1 MSTPGMRT
9 NVKMDGEKEYRA
21 AISEINSALKTLGS
35 EMKLTKERFSD
46 QSSSMEALTAQHDV
60 LERQYLTQKEK
71 VEALRGAVEASAKSY
86 GEASTKTNNYKSS
99 LNNAEAELLRM
110 EKALKD
116 TDEAIEEASK
126 KTEKSGS
133 KFSQFKDKLSNI
145 FGESKGLGTV
155 INDLGG
161 KFGVSLPE
169 GVTKGLDSI
178 AKVNPAMLAAAGG
191 ITALVTAIVKVEQ
204 ALMKMTDEAA
214 DYADDVLMFAEQTSM
229 STDAVQAWS
238 YASERLDVSFDTVKG
253 SLKDLTSNMK
263 SYRDAMDE
271 GEVNDQVKAF
281 QALGITVYDANGE
294 FRNANDVFYETI
306 DALGQ
311 VQNSTE
317 RDALAMSVLGESA
330 QELNPFIKEGSASLR
345 EYAAEAAN
353 TGYIMS
359 TETLESLQAVDD
371 AQQELLATQ
380 KKVSNQIAGEYA
392 PYMTEALGNTKDFI
406 DKIGTS
412 LTKSKIVESFG
423 SILTSASGL
432 LEPIGTLAGYLMPAL
447 AKSMEGVAYTFA
459 LIADTANVVAGILTF
474 DWNKIST
481 GLGLNVSSGQ
491 LSNTQKLY
499 YKDALEYTTY
509 DPTTGTWVGN
519 AYNGYVQAGSG
530 FVPYNAVG
538 TDNFPGGV
546 TWVGENGPE
555 QVFLPRGT
563 QILNAQ
569 ESRMSGGDVFYITIE
584 ARTVQEFM
592 DIVRMAQ
599 AQRRMQRMEAP

>member
-1 MSTPGMRT
+1 
-9 NVKMDGEKEYRA
+9 
-21 AISEINSALKTLGS
+21 
-35 EMKLTKERFSD
+35 
-46 QSSSMEALTAQHDV
+46 
-60 LERQYLTQKEK
+60 
-71 VEALRGAVEASAKSY
+71 
-86 GEASTKTNNYKSS
+86 
-99 LNNAEAELLRM
+99 
-110 EKALKD
+110 
-116 TDEAIEEASK
+116 
-126 KTEKSGS
+126 
-133 KFSQFKDKLSNI
+133 
-145 FGESKGLGTV
+145 
-155 INDLGG
+155 
-161 KFGVSLPE
+161 
-169 GVTKGLDSI
+169 
-178 AKVNPAMLAAAGG
+178 
-191 ITALVTAIVKVEQ
+191 
-204 ALMKMTDEAA
+204 
-214 DYADDVLMFAEQTSM
+214 
-229 STDAVQAWS
+229 
-238 YASERLDVSFDTVKG
+238 
-253 SLKDLTSNMK
+253 MK

-317 RDALAMSVLGESA
+317 RDALTMSVLGESA

-555 QVFLPRGT
+555 QVYLPRGT

-569 ESRMSGGDVFYITIE
+569 ESRLTGGDVFYITIE
-584 ARTVQEFM
+584 ARTIQEFQ

-599 AQRRMQRMEAP
+599 AQRRLQRMEG